1 MIADKR
7 SLAYHE
13 MRLVL
18 ASVLF
23 HFDLV
28 LQDNETV
35 WLDQKVHILWEKG
48 PLLVKLLAVQ

>member
-13 MRLVL
+13 MRLIL

-35 WLDQKVHILWEKG
+35 WLDQKVHILWGKG
-48 PLLVKLLAVQ
+48 PLLVKLLAV

>member
-1 MIADKR
+1 MLADRR